1 MRAFLQT
8 LIGLSFFISGLVFA
22 LPESSVLR
30 QNLEEAKHATNAD
43 TSAQTELIHTLQKI
57 LDLIEQR
64 DISLKEAR
72 QYQTVIDRFP
82 ILSATLRQTLENKK
96 NSHQSVNTSLSI
108 TQLEQEIVRVSS
120 QSLAKARLAQ
130 QEQDLIRDINN
141 SVNQLPDQLAQ
152 AKRNLYESNRRL
164 RLQKI
169 AASPLA
175 QAHYWLIEA
184 DVAANKARVS
194 ELELAQL
201 SANNRLELAKMRAS
215 QHQQQLLLLDSN
227 LQQLR
232 NQLNSLRQS
241 EALHVLEQTQALEE
255 KSENFPPKIN
265 QQLSVN
271 RELSRLL
278 NQQANHMAQTATQQ
292 RLVANQTQ
300 SVHQA
305 LSTLN
310 EQAQWLGASPLLGE
324 ALRAQI
330 ARLPDSPPSRQIENQ
345 MAELRVQRLQY
356 EEQLNQLDS
365 PDSKSAIYTTFT
377 KEQQRIGQE
386 QQAIQKDLL
395 NSLLSGS
402 DSLIL
407 ELTKLKVATNQLQTA
422 LSEVKDATH
431 RYLFWTA
438 DISTITLQYPIQVV
452 KDLTRFLSLDTFG
465 QIGKALMLLLKS
477 KDSVLPVVAAL
488 LLVVLSVGSRKHY
501 HTFQA
506 KAAQRVGKVTLDKFT
521 LTLRCV
527 IWSIV
532 VALPLPVLWAALG
545 YGLQQAWR
553 LPTAVAFGDG
563 ITAALPMLSIFMI
576 CAAFAHPNGL
586 FIVHFRW
593 PAAIVSQV
601 MRYYS
606 LSVGLIVPLI
616 MTFNTLENI
625 DDRQF
630 STTLGRFCF
639 ILICISLT
647 IVTKALRRSGLPLY
661 FDRQGSN
668 DNMLNHLLWD
678 IMMIVPTAAAIASCF
693 GYLATSEALLA
704 RAEGSVAIWF
714 LLLIIYH
721 IIRRWMLIQRRRIE
735 FDRARQKRAEM
746 LANRARIT
754 VEDDG
759 WINSDTN
766 DNIEEPVVDLDTISA
781 QSLRLVRS
789 LLALIALLLLI
800 VLWSELNSAF
810 AFLENIPL
818 WDVSATIQGIETTE
832 VITLGPVLIAILALI
847 VTLQLVRNM
856 PALLEL
862 ALLQH
867 LSLAPGTGY
876 AIITLT
882 KYTLM
887 IIGII
892 VGLSMLG
899 IGWAKVQW
907 MVTALGVGLG
917 FGLQQ
922 IFANFVSGLILLFEK
937 PIRIGDTVTIRNLT
951 GTVSRI
957 KTRATTII
965 DWDRK
970 EVIIPNQAFVN
981 EQFVNWSLSDPVTRV
996 VLNIPAPAEVNSA
1009 FVTTQ
1014 LLDAAARCQYVLKT
1028 PPAEAFLV
1036 ELQQGIQLFELR
1048 LFAADIGHR
1057 MPLRHE
1063 LHQLIL
1069 DNFAKYNIELP
1080 YPPVQIRMEQL
1091 NKAKST
1097 PTTRKNDDHY

>member
-1 MRAFLQT
+1 MRQFLKF
-8 LIGLSFFISGLVFA
+8 LVGLSLFVSGSVFA
-22 LPESSVLR
+22 LPESASLR
-30 QNLEEAKHATNAD
+30 QNLEEVKHATNTD
-43 TSAQTELIHTLQKI
+43 SLSQTELIHTLQKT
-57 LDLIEQR
+57 LDLVEQR
-64 DISLKEAR
+64 DYSLDKVR
-72 QYQTVIDRFP
+72 QYQAIIDNYP
-82 ILSATLRQTLENKK
+82 SLAAALRQALITKK
-96 NSHQSVNTSLSI
+96 SSSKPVDDSQSSM
-108 TQLEQEIVRVSS
+108 QLEQEIVQVSS
-120 QSLAKARLAQ
+120 QSLAETRLAQ
-130 QEQDLIRDINN
+130 QEQDLVREISDSIN
-141 SVNQLPDQLAQ
+141 QMPDQLAQ
-152 AKRNLYESNRRL
+152 AKRNLYESTRRL

-175 QAHYWLIEA
+175 QARYWLIEA
-184 DVAANKARVS
+184 EVAANKARVS

-201 SANNRLELAKMRAS
+201 SANNRLELAKMRAN
-215 QHQQQLLLLDSN
+215 QHQQQLLALDSG

-232 NQLNSLRQS
+232 NQLNTLRQN
-241 EALHVLEQTQALEE
+241 EAQHVLEQTQALVEN
-255 KSENFPPKIN
+255 SENFPPEIN
-265 QQLSVN
+265 QQLAIN
-271 RELSRLL
+271 RELSNLL
-278 NQQANHMAQTATQQ
+278 NQQAHHMALEATQQ
-292 RLVANQTQ
+292 QLVANQTQ
-300 SVHQA
+300 AVHQA

-324 ALRAQI
+324 ALRARI
-330 ARLPDSPPSRQIENQ
+330 AQLPDSPPSRQIENQ
-345 MAELRVQRLQY
+345 MAELRLQRLQY
-356 EEQLNQLDS
+356 EEQLNPLENQT
-365 PDSKSAIYTTFT
+365 PKPSAYTTLT
-377 KEQQRIGQE
+377 KEQQLILLK
-386 QQAIQKDLL
+386 QQGIQKDLL

-407 ELTKLKVATNQLQTA
+407 ELTKLKVATTQLQTA

-438 DISTITLQYPIQVV
+438 DINPVTLQYPIQVV
-452 KDLTRFLSLDTFG
+452 KDLSRFLSLDTFG
-465 QIGKALMLLLKS
+465 QICKALALLITS
-477 KDSVLPVVAAL
+477 KESILPVIAAL
-488 LLVVLSVGSRKHY
+488 LLVVASVGSRKHY
-501 HTFQA
+501 HAFQA
-506 KAAQRVGKVTLDKFT
+506 KAAQRVGKVTLDRFT

-527 IWSIV
+527 VWSIF

-545 YGLQQAWR
+545 YGLQQAWS

-593 PAAIVSQV
+593 KPIIVAQV

-616 MTFNTLENI
+616 MAFNTLERI

-630 STTLGRFCF
+630 SSTLARLCF

-678 IMMIVPTAAAIASCF
+678 IMMIIPAAAAVASCL

-704 RAEGSVAIWF
+704 RAEASVAIWF
-714 LLLIIYH
+714 ILLIIYH

-746 LANRARIT
+746 LANRARLS
-754 VEDDG
+754 VDDDSPT
-759 WINSDTN
+759 NSDN
-766 DNIEEPVVDLDTISA
+766 SEIIEDPVIDLDTISA

-800 VLWSELNSAF
+800 ILWSELNSAF
-810 AFLENIPL
+810 AFLENIQL

-832 VITLGPVLIAILALI
+832 IITLGQVLIAILVLI

-867 LSLAPGTGY
+867 LSLSPGTGY
-876 AIITLT
+876 AITTLT
-882 KYTLM
+882 KYSLM
-887 IIGII
+887 IIGMI

-937 PIRIGDTVTIRNLT
+937 PIRIGDTVTIRDLT

-957 KTRATTII
+957 NTRATTII

-970 EVIIPNQAFVN
+970 EIIVPNQAFVN

-996 VLNIPAPAEVNSA
+996 VLNIPAPADVNSA

-1048 LFAADIGHR
+1048 LFAAEMGHR

-1063 LHQLIL
+1063 IHQLIL
-1069 DNFAKYNIELP
+1069 DNFAQYNIELP
-1080 YPPVQIRMEQL
+1080 YPPVQIRIDQIG
-1091 NKAKST
+1091 KAKSK
-1097 PTTRKNDDHY
+1097 PTVRQTGDL